1 MTTATLTGD
10 DLDAVVALAL
20 ALEAGRYRRLGE
32 DTNAHAY
39 DTRSRYAAHAQLL
52 DEVAELVDVGATLI
66 PVRLEAALGDFERF
80 VAAELDAGHN
90 LRNRVVLFGYAA
102 ARLRELLAI
111 LEELG
116 A

>member
-1 MTTATLTGD
+1 MTTATLIGD
-10 DLDAVVALAL
+10 ELDAVVALAL
-20 ALEAGRYRRLGE
+20 ALEAGRYRRLVE

-52 DEVAELVDVGATLI
+52 DEVAELIDVGATLI
-66 PVRLEAALGDFERF
+66 PVRLEGALVDFERF
-80 VAAELDAGHN
+80 VATELDAGHN
-90 LRNRVVLFGYAA
+90 LLNRVALWRYAVE
-102 ARLRELLAI
+102 RLRELLAR